1 MTRGFFAIVLVVFA
15 TIFGFFALGAN
26 WAERQALDT
35 ESWVSTS
42 SELLA
47 DDAIRDEIARQIVES
62 VPEEAPPGTEA
73 KVAELLGSEEVEGL
87 WEAANVNVHSLLVA
101 VVDESAAAGQLGVD
115 PAEELDLDLTAIRE
129 RIGSQLGADLS
140 AAPESLTLEVFTAD
154 ELDTLRGAGDLVSA
168 TSIISLLIT
177 IALYVMA
184 LLIAPPPRRGA
195 ILAIAI
201 SLLVIGAGTLTV
213 RGAGARAAGEELGG
227 SQSSQ
232 EAIEKAALIGTGQL
246 ADISVILIVIGSV
259 ALASLA
265 VFALLARGRENE
277 RVAPTQY

>member
-1 MTRGFFAIVLVVFA
+1 
-15 TIFGFFALGAN
+15 
-26 WAERQALDT
+26 
-35 ESWVSTS
+35 
-42 SELLA
+42 
-47 DDAIRDEIARQIVES
+47 
-62 VPEEAPPGTEA
+62 
-73 KVAELLGSEEVEGL
+73 
-87 WEAANVNVHSLLVA
+87 
-101 VVDESAAAGQLGVD
+101 VDESAAAGQLGVD

-129 RIGSQLGADLS
+129 RIASQLGADLS

-177 IALYVMA
+177 IALYVMS

-232 EAIEKAALIGTGQL
+232 EAIEQAALIGTGQL
-246 ADISVILIVIGSV
+246 ADICVILIVIGSV
-259 ALASLA
+259 VLASLA
-265 VFALLARGRENE
+265 VFALLARSRENE
-277 RVAPTQY
+277 RLA